1 MNFTRLHQ
9 LQNLILQYLNRKT
22 TNRYLSRNFLKT
34 WALLLLGFIILYTA
48 VDFLEKI
55 SDFIEA
61 GLGPAITILFFVAQ
75 LPKVVVLMTPVAV
88 LISTIVTLTVLARS
102 SEIVAFKA
110 GGVSLFHLAT
120 PIALVSL
127 SLSLTMFALSEIVVP
142 GTTAMANEIWKGQV
156 RGQRNAS
163 TVINDVWIK
172 GVNLVQHLGTY
183 DESDGSITDLSLF
196 FTDTDLPLSR
206 RLEARQGRF
215 ANGNLYLSE
224 IIDKTYAREGQRA
237 FTLQHHPHLVLK
249 DWPAPPKGFGRT
261 DQASE
266 EMSLTELWRN
276 INRLT
281 AEGFGPVRQRVD
293 LQFRVSFALLPF
305 IMMLV
310 GLPLGFWKEKGGSIA
325 MGVCLGLALS
335 FIYLVTMELSR
346 SLGYSGLLPPFVV
359 AWLPNL
365 IYTLFATY
373 LFSYI
378 RQ

>member
-1 MNFTRLHQ
+1 MNSTRLHQ
-9 LQNLILQYLNRKT
+9 LWDLILQHLNRKI
-22 TNRYLSRNFLKT
+22 TNHYLSRDFLKT
-34 WALLLLGFIILYTA
+34 WALLLLCFVILYTA

-55 SDFIEA
+55 NSFIEA

-88 LISTIVTLTVLARS
+88 LISTIVTLTVLARN

-110 GGVSLFHLAT
+110 GGVSLLHLAA
-120 PIALVSL
+120 PLALASL

-142 GTTAMANEIWKGQV
+142 GATAIANEIWKGQV
-156 RGQRNAS
+156 RGQQNTS
-163 TVINDVWIK
+163 TVVKDVWIK

-183 DESDGSITDLSLF
+183 DESDGSVTDLSLF
-196 FTDTDLPLSR
+196 FTGTDLPLSR

-215 ANGNLYLSE
+215 ADGSLYLSE
-224 IIDKTYAREGQRA
+224 IIDKTYIRENQRA
-237 FTLQHHPHLVLK
+237 FTLQRHPHLVLK
-249 DWPAPPKGFGRT
+249 GWPAPPQGFGRT
-261 DQASE
+261 DQVSE
-266 EMSLTELWRN
+266 EMSLAELWRN

-281 AEGFGPVRQRVD
+281 DEGFGPVRQQVD

-335 FIYLVTMELSR
+335 FIYLVAMELSR